1 MTSSVAEK
9 NASIYNLLV
18 IINKLS
24 HVLSLLIDSGE
35 PEDIVDEGNILNIYH
50 SNEQI
55 MCKWYVFWIT
65 SICFYY
71 YYYYYYYLFLYISFR
86 VCLKWSRQSRREK
99 INFTQL
105 SSFVR
110 PVVYRPL
117 NWLKIYHIA
126 NRTQCLTF
134 SMYLQV
140 QAVCKYLKSF
150 TWTVYASIYLVFYNC
165 KGWKVSFIL
174 CIWIFLCIF
183 YELSTPRISENI
195 YVYIYFLFT

>member
-1 MTSSVAEK
+1 
-9 NASIYNLLV
+9 
-18 IINKLS
+18 
-24 HVLSLLIDSGE
+24 
-35 PEDIVDEGNILNIYH
+35 
-50 SNEQI
+50 
-55 MCKWYVFWIT
+55 MCKSYVFWIT
-65 SICFYY
+65 SICVYYCYNYNYNYYYYHYYY
-71 YYYYYYYLFLYISFR
+71 YYYYYYYLFWYISFR

-117 NWLKIYHIA
+117 NWLKIYHIE

-150 TWTVYASIYLVFYNC
+150 TWTVCIYLFSLLQLQRMGSKFHPLHLNFALYV
-165 KGWKVSFIL
+165 L
-174 CIWIFLCIF
+174 WI
-183 YELSTPRISENI
+183 EHS
-195 YVYIYFLFT
+195 